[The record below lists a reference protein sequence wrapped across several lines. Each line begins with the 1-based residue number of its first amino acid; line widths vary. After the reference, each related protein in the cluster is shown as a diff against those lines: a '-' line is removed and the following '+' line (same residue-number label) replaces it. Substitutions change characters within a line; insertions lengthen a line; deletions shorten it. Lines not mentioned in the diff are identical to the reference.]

1 MTLMKAF
8 LLAQADMMR
17 QILQNQQQM
26 NQRPRRNDQLEE
38 DPRVA
43 TYAQFSVLKPPLFH
57 KAEEPLEAD
66 AWLHAIEA
74 MLDVHFALLRGA
86 KG

>member
-1 MTLMKAF
+1 METF
-8 LLAQADMMR
+8 LLTQADMMH

-26 NQRPRRNDQLEE
+26 NQRRNDQRDE

-43 TYAQFSVLKPPLFH
+43 TYAQFSAVKPPLFH

-66 AWLHAIEA
+66 AWLHAI
-74 MLDVHFALLRGA
+74 
-86 KG
+86 